1 VCPYSNRKKFE
12 IRNISS
18 KRILELLD
26 EYSWL
31 IMNTDN
37 KDFIR
42 ECNRTDEIKQLV
54 KKVFSNIG
62 NKIELKI

>member
-1 VCPYSNRKKFE
+1 
-12 IRNISS
+12 
-18 KRILELLD
+18 
-26 EYSWL
+26 
-31 IMNTDN
+31 MNTDN